1 MSELFA
7 TFGING
13 KLLVVQLVNFGILL
27 AALTYL
33 LYKPLMTL
41 MEERAALIG
50 KGVKDAEAAQ
60 KKLAAAE
67 AESRT
72 IVGGAASEAERI
84 IGNARA
90 HALERGVAIEAAA
103 KDRAESI
110 VKEAAQ
116 RGESITAEALRES
129 KSAVAKAA
137 VLAAEKI
144 LKGEK

>member
-1 MSELFA
+1 MDPLK
-7 TFGING
+7 TMRP
-13 KLLVVQLVNFGILL
+13 
-27 AALTYL
+27 
-33 LYKPLMTL
+33 KPD
-41 MEERAALIG
+41 R
-50 KGVKDAEAAQ
+50 K
-60 KKLAAAE
+60 
-67 AESRT
+67 
-72 IVGGAASEAERI
+72 
-84 IGNARA
+84 
-90 HALERGVAIEAAA
+90 RGVAIEAAA

>member
-41 MEERAALIG
+41 MEERAQFIG

-67 AESRT
+67 ADRFWPSNLQKRFRWT
-72 IVGGAASEAERI
+72 MIHS
-84 IGNARA
+84 
-90 HALERGVAIEAAA
+90 ALPDAFFQKVANGIPPSNGCLVHNPFVCQHT
-103 KDRAESI
+103 KLN
-110 VKEAAQ
+110 K
-116 RGESITAEALRES
+116 
-129 KSAVAKAA
+129 
-137 VLAAEKI
+137 
-144 LKGEK
+144 